1 MSATA
6 YSGPIIVC
14 REDPLTSLGS
24 SAPVGIPGNQNPD
37 AGPSMFH
44 MAIAM
49 LDPREQYTY
58 EQGQGQNP
66 LGFDYAGN
74 AINTT
79 PTVGW
84 LSAIFQV
91 ADYAPG
97 TAATFS
103 LAPIASA
110 ATASLSITLTA
121 TAQNGVT
128 PGTTMTNAVT
138 GQTVTNLWRI
148 DSNPAPYTFGT
159 GTYGV
164 WDPAN
169 PPIGRCISI
178 AAASGTNLSANT
190 FTISGYDAYGYPISQ
205 SLAGPNANTVTTG
218 KAFKWVSGITI
229 AATASAGSTFSIGVS
244 DTYGFPLFASA
255 FGYIRAFW
263 NNSNVETSAATTFTA
278 GNALTNSTASDVR
291 GTVGLAG
298 LTISNGARKLQ
309 MWQSLPPTSLTLS
322 AMFGTNPP
330 A

>member
-1 MSATA
+1 MTATA
-6 YSGPIIVC
+6 FTGPVIVC
-14 REDPLTSLGS
+14 REDPLSSLGAN
-24 SAPVGIPGNQNPD
+24 APVAIPGNQNAD

-44 MAIAM
+44 MAVAM
-49 LDPREQYTY
+49 LDPRAQYTY
-58 EQGQGQNP
+58 DTGQGQNP
-66 LGFDYAGN
+66 LGFDSAGN
-74 AINTT
+74 VINTS
-79 PTVGW
+79 PTYGW
-84 LSAIFQV
+84 LSATFQV

-103 LAPIASA
+103 LAPIA
-110 ATASLSITLTA
+110 TTGLTLSVTLTA

-138 GQTVTNLWRI
+138 GATVTNLWRI

-178 AAASGTNLSANT
+178 STPTNTTMSTTT
-190 FTISGYDAYGYPISQ
+190 FTISGFDAYGYPITQ
-205 SLAGPNANTVTTG
+205 VMQGPAGGSTTFSA
-218 KAFKWVSGITI
+218 KAFKWISGITVG
-229 AATASAGSTFSIGVS
+229 ATTSNTFSIGVS
-244 DTYGFPLFASA
+244 DTYGFPLFCSA
-255 FGYIRAFW
+255 VGYIRAFW

-278 GNALTNSTASDVR
+278 GTATTNSTASDVR
-291 GTVGLAG
+291 GTIGLAG

-309 MWQSLPPTSLTLS
+309 MWQSLPPSSLTLS
-322 AMFGTNPP
+322 AMFGQFPP